1 MAPGSKNRFLRCL
14 GFPFINFEA
23 LMAQII
29 SIESDRRRSHQ
40 RGIKALAAGS
50 LSSKKIGALLLAIIV
65 FVAGAVLVVWT
76 HDKKV
81 QFAYE
86 ISNGSKNLEV
96 LREENLRLVLMRNEK
111 LHPDRLVFFAKEFGL
126 VKPQIDQI
134 ITVRDENQYN

>member
-1 MAPGSKNRFLRCL
+1 
-14 GFPFINFEA
+14 
-23 LMAQII
+23 MAQII